1 MSQEIT
7 PARILAT
14 AIAKVHFCDQEGE
27 LSKDELIIAL
37 CEKYLDEAIAHGMT
51 ISAEMTRHNP
61 SSLNVDAIN
70 RAVLA
75 NEILT
80 ARDNKVWRK
89 DAAIKEEKK

>member
-51 ISAEMTRHNP
+51 ISAEIVEKTN
-61 SSLNVDAIN
+61 SYDTGQQNVLL
-70 RAVLA
+70 LA
-75 NEILT
+75 RDNLKS